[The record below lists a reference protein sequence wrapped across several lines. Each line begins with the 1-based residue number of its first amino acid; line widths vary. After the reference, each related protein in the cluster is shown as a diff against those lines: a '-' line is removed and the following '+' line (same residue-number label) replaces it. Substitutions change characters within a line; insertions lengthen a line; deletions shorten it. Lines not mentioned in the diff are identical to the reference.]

1 MCTNGCCRN
10 NPCLNGGTCTEIC
23 QPTSVRYNCSCPVPF
38 VGKHCEIQLRRSC
51 QDYKAAR
58 FTASGLYTVNDDRNQ
73 TFQVFCDFDSEPG
86 FAWNL
91 IESFNLSNNHLFKV
105 IFLWFKAIKKY
116 ILFILVYR
124 NNEDAKIMCP
134 QKWNAFILN
143 IFLRKLS
150 SSVFLEAFVTNDIFE
165 LFCQQKKSCFI
176 HNDYPDSST
185 ISSNTSNRQ

>member
-1 MCTNGCCRN
+1 MMKNCFIVLPIFAHKAPNHVIPCTDDVTCSNGCCRN

-23 QPTSVRYNCSCPVPF
+23 EPTNVRYNCSCPVPF

-58 FTASGLYTVNDDRNQ
+58 FTASGLYSVTDDRNQ

-105 IFLWFKAIKKY
+105 IFPRF
-116 ILFILVYR
+116 
-124 NNEDAKIMCP
+124 
-134 QKWNAFILN
+134 
-143 IFLRKLS
+143 
-150 SSVFLEAFVTNDIFE
+150 
-165 LFCQQKKSCFI
+165 
-176 HNDYPDSST
+176 
-185 ISSNTSNRQ
+185 